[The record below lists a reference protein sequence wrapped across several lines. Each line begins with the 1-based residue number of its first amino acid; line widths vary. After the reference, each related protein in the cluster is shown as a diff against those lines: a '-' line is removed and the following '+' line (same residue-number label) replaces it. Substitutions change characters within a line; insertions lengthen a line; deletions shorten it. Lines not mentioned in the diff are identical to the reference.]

1 MQPNKANLLL
11 QSLNFYGDMEGS
23 GNRTFK
29 IDHPVFYKRQSK
41 ALVFFTYLLVILL
54 LVCLKPSVSDSRE
67 NRTSQSM
74 KEAESG
80 YDLRKVRRL
89 AIGIEGAG
97 AFGLGGAI
105 LEINFN
111 PDWSMLVGFGGAE
124 GLQALNFVGKYIL
137 AGDSFL
143 PYVSM
148 GYSRWS
154 STDRASPISK
164 TTPSFLGDKLLTED
178 QKNQGEFQENL
189 FVPSIGLQY
198 LQSSGDWAGFSIFT
212 EFNLLVDVAHFV
224 AAPTAG
230 VGCLY
235 YF

>member
-29 IDHPVFYKRQSK
+29 IDHPVFYQKQSK
-41 ALVFFTYLLVILL
+41 ALTFFAYVLVILF

-67 NRTSQSM
+67 NRLSQSM

-80 YDLRKVRRL
+80 YELRKVRRL

-97 AFGLGGAI
+97 PLGLGGAL

-111 PDWSMLVGFGGAE
+111 PDWSAIIGYGGAE
-124 GLQALNFVGKYIL
+124 GLQALNFAGKYIL

-143 PYVSM
+143 PYLSA
-148 GYSRWS
+148 GYARWS
-154 STDRASPISK
+154 STDRASPINK
-164 TTPSFLGDKLLTED
+164 TTPSFLGDKLLTEE

-189 FVPSIGLQY
+189 FVPSLGLQY

-212 EFNLLVDVAHFV
+212 EISFLVDLTHFV
-224 AAPTAG
+224 AAPTG
-230 VGCLY
+230 GIGCLY